1 MRSER
6 HEGFTLAELLVVVAI
21 IAIVAAVTIP
31 LLSFQDS
38 KKLDVAAE
46 EVGNALRFA
55 VNEARRTESYILVD
69 AKTFPGRLRVVTSDP
84 TGADLGPVNDP
95 LTKRALD
102 IDIEGGAISGP
113 VSMTPKFIG
122 GVTPY
127 QQLLIGPKCCTAGQL
142 QVFDGAS
149 VNMGPLQS
157 GSGIELSLGG
167 LPVTVTISETTG
179 FVAIP
184 QN

>member
-1 MRSER
+1 MRPER

-21 IAIVAAVTIP
+21 IGIVAAVAIP

-38 KKLDVAAE
+38 KKLDLAAE
-46 EVGNALRFA
+46 ETGNALRFA

-69 AKTFPGRLRVVTSDP
+69 AKTAPGRLKVVTSNA

-102 IDIEGGAISGP
+102 IDIKGGTFSGP
-113 VSMTPKFIG
+113 VNMTPRFIG

-127 QQLLIGPKCCTAGQL
+127 QQLLIGPKCCIAGQL
-142 QVFDGAS
+142 QAFDGPSA
-149 VNMGPLQS
+149 NMGALKS
-157 GSGIELSLGG
+157 GSGIVLSLGSLSG
-167 LPVTVTISETTG
+167 TVSIDETTG

-184 QN
+184 